1 MSKNIFYFR
10 FLSFPARDPRAA
22 PSRLVRS
29 LFSFALVRCDDRL
42 ALVRGSQ
49 VGDFII
55 VVIYHRQ
62 WSWMKF
68 PIEPTQANKYP
79 SLESTGNFLR

>member
-10 FLSFPARDPRAA
+10 FLSCPARDPRAA
-22 PSRLVRS
+22 PCRLVIFICPGAV
-29 LFSFALVRCDDRL
+29 LPDRL